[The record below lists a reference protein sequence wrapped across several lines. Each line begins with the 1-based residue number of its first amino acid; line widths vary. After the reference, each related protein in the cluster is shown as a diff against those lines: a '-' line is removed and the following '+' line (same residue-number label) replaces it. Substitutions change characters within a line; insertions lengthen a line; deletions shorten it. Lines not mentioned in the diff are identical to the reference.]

1 MFNVLPQELTM
12 RRSPEL
18 VHLSREHHAALVQAK
33 RIKGSNSSTDVLEVW
48 PSVAFLTELEAH
60 FDAEETMFAQYLVH
74 LPRLAG
80 QFSDDHKTL
89 RALMRQLHAGKL
101 AALLAFGER
110 LEAHVRFEE
119 RELFPA
125 LEGLIHP
132 A

>member
-1 MFNVLPQELTM
+1 M
-12 RRSPEL
+12 RRSPAL

-33 RIKGSNSSTDVLEVW
+33 RIKKINSSNTALSEAW
-48 PSVAFLTELEAH
+48 PSAAFLTELAAH
-60 FDAEETMFAQYLVH
+60 FHAEEAMFAQYLVH
-74 LPRLAG
+74 LPRLASR
-80 QFSDDHKTL
+80 FLDDHETL

-101 AALLAFGER
+101 AALMAFGEL

-132 A
+132 S

>member
-1 MFNVLPQELTM
+1 M

-33 RIKGSNSSTDVLEVW
+33 RIKGSNSTW
-48 PSVAFLTELEAH
+48 PSAAFLTELEAH